1 MKGHERRRISPL
13 HKEQY
18 EKPSV
23 GLKNKEIQLPNVSI
37 PSRDKCVSYFFVVVL
52 DRTHVGSI
60 LSN

>member
-1 MKGHERRRISPL
+1 MKGEGSP
-13 HKEQY
+13 HY
-18 EKPSV
+18 TEKSV
-23 GLKNKEIQLPNVSI
+23 GLKSKEIQLPNVSI